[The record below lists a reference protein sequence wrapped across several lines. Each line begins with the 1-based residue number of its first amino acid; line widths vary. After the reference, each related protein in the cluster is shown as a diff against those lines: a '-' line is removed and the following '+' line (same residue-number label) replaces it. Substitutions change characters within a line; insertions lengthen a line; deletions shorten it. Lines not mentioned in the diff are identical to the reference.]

1 MEHWFC
7 QWNFR
12 AYLSGPQLSGSFHVL
27 VIMLFSL
34 DLDILFGEMHSNVC
48 FFLFIS
54 LIQNISR
61 PHHVSPCS
69 ANNNI
74 NILSTNAYFEKHYI
88 LEVINQKVPRAN
100 RGHIWNHDEWVVPVV
115 LTLSLYICVHI
126 YINGIILYT
135 DHKIAC
141 IVFPSAKSST
151 MVVDAPRTETQLF
164 QLKHAP
170 DHVDPSYLAKHWHP
184 CAQIHS

>member
-1 MEHWFC
+1 M
-7 QWNFR
+7 
-12 AYLSGPQLSGSFHVL
+12 
-27 VIMLFSL
+27 
-34 DLDILFGEMHSNVC
+34 
-48 FFLFIS
+48 
-54 LIQNISR
+54 
-61 PHHVSPCS
+61 SPCS

-100 RGHIWNHDEWVVPVV
+100 RDHIWNHDEWVVPVV

-151 MVVDAPRTETQLF
+151 MIVDAPRTETQLF

-184 CAQIHS
+184 CAQIHSYENLWPPHCRRLIKRSSIFSFLPRLEPVLTSLNTNSLMSKPK

>member
-1 MEHWFC
+1 
-7 QWNFR
+7 
-12 AYLSGPQLSGSFHVL
+12 
-27 VIMLFSL
+27 MLFSL

-100 RGHIWNHDEWVVPVV
+100 RGHI
-115 LTLSLYICVHI
+115 
-126 YINGIILYT
+126 
-135 DHKIAC
+135 
-141 IVFPSAKSST
+141 
-151 MVVDAPRTETQLF
+151 
-164 QLKHAP
+164 
-170 DHVDPSYLAKHWHP
+170 
-184 CAQIHS
+184 